1 MASRNMLPR
10 TSVHDTRDDR
20 LGDPVVLRDSALRLP
35 VRAPSSNARDISLRE
50 RDVVVGRSLSG
61 ASGATTFGMSVSGV
75 FRVRSQPEVLRVDT
89 GGIVAGVADA
99 HAIGDGA
106 ILESVGQPVCLCL
119 PMKGAPALPVAV
131 PTLGADPLPASVDFC
146 DPGVIHQAV
155 QRSFCH
161 HSSECVGRS

>member
-35 VRAPSSNARDISLRE
+35 VRAPSSNDRDISLRE

-75 FRVRSQPEVLRVDT
+75 FHARSQPEVLRVDT
-89 GGIVAGVADA
+89 GGIVACVADA

-106 ILESVGQPVCLCL
+106 ILESVSEPVGFFLSV
-119 PMKGAPALPVAV
+119 KGAPALSVAV
-131 PTLGADPLPASVDFC
+131 PTLGADPLPASVNVC
-146 DPGVIHQAV
+146 DPGVTHQAV
-155 QRSFCH
+155 QRSFSH
-161 HSSECVGRS
+161 HSSECVWRS